1 MDCYVIMAYIK
12 HNIYIILGDIM
23 RIKKVP
29 VKKIVNK
36 IIDECDIILLVLDAR
51 DPELTRNK
59 ELEKKIKAKG
69 KKLIYVLNKADLV
82 PKGILEKWKEVFG
95 ENTVFVSA
103 KRRLGTRILRNMI
116 KQSLKEMGKKEGKVG
131 IVGYPN
137 VGKSSII
144 NALTGKRK
152 ALTGSVAGLTKG
164 EQWVRLTKN
173 IKLMDTPGVL
183 EMRDEDDLV
192 ISGAL
197 RLEKVENPIP
207 PALKILSRIDN
218 FDNSIIKE
226 YFGVDYEKVDEELLK
241 KIGNKRGYLTKGG
254 EVDLIR
260 TAKTIIKEY
269 QDGKLNYYK
278 VDLKKF
284 GQDRERDISFITKHL
299 KDFPFIEDA
308 KMIITHLK
316 DFDELY
322 KKIKKPVLGFEEID
336 GNTVVISF
344 GEKTKDAGRKKVE
357 DFCKEHDIEIF
368 SKFGDKI
375 GANNIYVAVGRKQ
388 P

>member
-1 MDCYVIMAYIK
+1 
-12 HNIYIILGDIM
+12 M
-23 RIKKVP
+23 RYKKVP
-29 VKKIVNK
+29 IKKIVNK
-36 IIDECDIILLVLDAR
+36 IIDECDVILLVLDAR
-51 DPELTRNK
+51 DPEMTRNK
-59 ELEKKIKAKG
+59 ELEKKIKSKG

-82 PKGILEKWKEVFG
+82 PKDILERWKKIFG

-103 KRRLGTRILRNMI
+103 KRRLGTKILRDMI
-116 KQSLKEMGKKEGKVG
+116 KKSLKEMDKKDGKVG

-164 EQWVRLTKN
+164 EQWVKLTKN

-207 PALKILSRIDN
+207 PALKILNRIYN
-218 FDNSIIKE
+218 FDNTIIKE
-226 YFGVDYEKVDEELLK
+226 YFGVNYEKVDEELLK

-254 EVDLIR
+254 GVDLIR
-260 TAKTIIKEY
+260 TAKAIIKEY

-278 VDLKKF
+278 VDLNKY
-284 GQDRERDISFITKHL
+284 GQDRDRDISFITKNL

-308 KMIITHLK
+308 KMIINHLK
-316 DFDELY
+316 DLDELY
-322 KKIKKPVLGFEEID
+322 KKIKKPVLGLEEID
-336 GNTVVISF
+336 GNIVVISF
-344 GEKTKDAGRKKVE
+344 GEKSRDACRKKVE
-357 DFCKEHDIEIF
+357 NLCKEKNIEIF

-375 GANNIYVAVGRKQ
+375 GANNIYVAVGKKV
-388 P
+388 

>member
-1 MDCYVIMAYIK
+1 
-12 HNIYIILGDIM
+12 M
-23 RIKKVP
+23 RYKKVP

-36 IIDECDIILLVLDAR
+36 IIDECDVILLVLDAR
-51 DPELTRNK
+51 DPEMTRNR
-59 ELEKKIKAKG
+59 ELENKIKSKG
-69 KKLIYVLNKADLV
+69 KKLIYVLNKSDLV
-82 PKGILEKWKEVFG
+82 PKEILEKWKNVFG
-95 ENTVFVSA
+95 ENTVFISA
-103 KRRLGTRILRNMI
+103 KRRLGTKILRDMI
-116 KQSLKEMGKKEGKVG
+116 KKSLREMNKKEGKVG

-152 ALTGSVAGLTKG
+152 ALTGSIAGLTKG

-183 EMRDEDDLV
+183 EMKDEDDLV

-207 PALKILSRIDN
+207 PALKILKRIDN
-218 FDNSIIKE
+218 FDKSIVRE
-226 YFGVDYEKVDEELLK
+226 YFSIDYDNINEETLK
-241 KIGNKRGYLTKGG
+241 KIGEKRGYLIKGG
-254 EVDLIR
+254 EVDLVR
-260 TAKTIIKEY
+260 TARTIIKEY

-278 VDLKKF
+278 VDLKKY
-284 GQDRERDISFITKHL
+284 GQDRNKDISFITKYL

-316 DFDELY
+316 DFKELY
-322 KKIKKPVLGFEEID
+322 KRIKKPVLGFEEID
-336 GNTVVISF
+336 ENIVVISF
-344 GEKTKDAGRKKVE
+344 GEKTKDTGRKKVE
-357 DFCKEHDIEIF
+357 DFCKSKNIEII

-375 GANNIYVAVGRKQ
+375 GNNNIYVAVGRKVKK
-388 P
+388 

>member
-1 MDCYVIMAYIK
+1 MVRV
-12 HNIYIILGDIM
+12 M
-23 RIKKVP
+23 RYKKVP

-36 IIDECDIILLVLDAR
+36 IIDECDVILLVLDAR
-51 DPELTRNK
+51 DPEMTRNR

-82 PKGILEKWKEVFG
+82 PKDILEKWKEVFG

-103 KRRLGTRILRNMI
+103 KRRLGTKILREMI

-207 PALKILSRIDN
+207 PALKILSRINN

-226 YFGVDYEKVDEELLK
+226 YFGVDYEEVDEELLK
-241 KIGNKRGYLTKGG
+241 KIGNKRSYLTKGG
-254 EVDLIR
+254 EVDLVR

-278 VDLKKF
+278 VDLKKY
-284 GQDRERDISFITKHL
+284 GQDRERDISFITKYL

-308 KMIITHLK
+308 KMIVTHLK
-316 DFDELY
+316 DFDGLY
-322 KKIKKPVLGFEEID
+322 KKIKKPVLGSEEID
-336 GNTVVISF
+336 GNIVVVSF
-344 GEKTKDAGRKKVE
+344 GEKTKDACRKKVE
-357 DFCKEHDIEIF
+357 NLCRERNIEVL

-375 GANNIYVAVGRKQ
+375 GANNIYVAVGKRVKE
-388 P
+388 

>member
-1 MDCYVIMAYIK
+1 MVR
-12 HNIYIILGDIM
+12 IM
-23 RIKKVP
+23 RYKKVP

-36 IIDECDIILLVLDAR
+36 IIDECDVILLVLDAR

-59 ELEKKIKAKG
+59 ELEKKIKSKG

-82 PKGILEKWKEVFG
+82 PKDILDKWKQVFG
-95 ENTVFVSA
+95 ENTVFISA
-103 KRRLGTRILRNMI
+103 KRRLGTKILREMI
-116 KQSLKEMGKKEGKVG
+116 KKSLKDMGKKEGKVG

-152 ALTGSVAGLTKG
+152 ALTGNVAGLTKG

-207 PALKILSRIDN
+207 PALKILNRIND
-218 FDNSIIKE
+218 FDDSIIKE
-226 YFGVDYEKVDEELLK
+226 YFGIDYKEIDEDLLK
-241 KIGNKRGYLTKGG
+241 KIGNKRGYLAKGG

-278 VDLKKF
+278 VDLKKY
-284 GQDRERDISFITKHL
+284 GQKRNSDISFITKHL

-308 KMIITHLK
+308 KMIINHLK
-316 DFDELY
+316 DVNELY
-322 KKIKKPVLGFEEID
+322 KKIKNPVLGFEEID
-336 GNTVVISF
+336 GNVIVISF
-344 GEKTKDAGRKKVE
+344 GEKTKDACRKKVE
-357 DFCKEHDIEIF
+357 SLCKDKNIEVF

-375 GANNIYVAVGRKQ
+375 GANNIYVAVGKARQ
-388 P
+388 

>member
-1 MDCYVIMAYIK
+1 
-12 HNIYIILGDIM
+12 M

>member
-1 MDCYVIMAYIK
+1 
-12 HNIYIILGDIM
+12 M
-23 RIKKVP
+23 RYKKVP

-36 IIDECDIILLVLDAR
+36 IIDECDVILLVLDAR
-51 DPELTRNK
+51 DPEMTRNR

-82 PKGILEKWKEVFG
+82 PKDILEKWKEVFG

-103 KRRLGTRILRNMI
+103 KRRLGTKILREMI

-207 PALKILSRIDN
+207 PALKILSRINN

-226 YFGVDYEKVDEELLK
+226 YFGVDYEEVDEELLK
-241 KIGNKRGYLTKGG
+241 KIGNKRSYLTKGG
-254 EVDLIR
+254 EVDLVR

-278 VDLKKF
+278 VDLKKY
-284 GQDRERDISFITKHL
+284 GQDRERDISFITKYL

-308 KMIITHLK
+308 KMIVTHLK
-316 DFDELY
+316 DFDGLY
-322 KKIKKPVLGFEEID
+322 KKIKKPVLGSEEID
-336 GNTVVISF
+336 GNIVVVSF
-344 GEKTKDAGRKKVE
+344 GEKTKDACRKKVE
-357 DFCKEHDIEIF
+357 NLCRERNIEVL

-375 GANNIYVAVGRKQ
+375 GANNIYVAVGKRVKE
-388 P
+388 

>member
-1 MDCYVIMAYIK
+1 
-12 HNIYIILGDIM
+12 M
-23 RIKKVP
+23 RYKKVP

-36 IIDECDIILLVLDAR
+36 IIDECDVILLVLDAR
-51 DPELTRNK
+51 DPEMTRNR
-59 ELEKKIKAKG
+59 ELENKIKSKG
-69 KKLIYVLNKADLV
+69 KKLIYVLNKSDLV
-82 PKGILEKWKEVFG
+82 PKEILEKWKNVFG
-95 ENTVFVSA
+95 ENTVFISA
-103 KRRLGTRILRNMI
+103 KRRLGTKILRDMI
-116 KQSLKEMGKKEGKVG
+116 KKSLREMNKKEGKVG

-152 ALTGSVAGLTKG
+152 ALTGSIAGLTKG

-183 EMRDEDDLV
+183 EMKDEDDLV

-207 PALKILSRIDN
+207 PALKILKRIDN
-218 FDNSIIKE
+218 FDKSIVRE
-226 YFGVDYEKVDEELLK
+226 YFNIDYKEIDEETLK
-241 KIGNKRGYLTKGG
+241 KIGEKRGYLTKGG
-254 EVDLIR
+254 EVDLVR
-260 TAKTIIKEY
+260 TARTIIKEY

-278 VDLKKF
+278 VDLKKY
-284 GQDRERDISFITKHL
+284 GQDRDKDISFITKYL

-316 DFDELY
+316 DFEELY
-322 KKIKKPVLGFEEID
+322 KRIKKPVLGFEEID
-336 GNTVVISF
+336 GNIVVISF

-357 DFCKEHDIEIF
+357 NLCKSKNIEII

-375 GANNIYVAVGRKQ
+375 GSNNIYVAVGRALR
-388 P
+388 